1 MTTGRNGGPSS
12 AKRRL
17 SKEELSLW
25 LLVTRT
31 IKPRPGVQVPE
42 AQSIETLQPSLAP
55 LPAEMAPPPGESV
68 AKPGKALSRPSPLPL
83 APLERRLRQRLSR
96 GQISIDLKIDLH
108 GMRQDEAHA
117 ALRDFLA
124 RARNG
129 AAKVVLVVT
138 GKGANTLRH
147 ESGHGSEGGILRRT
161 VPHWLSAPDLRH
173 VVLGFEEAA
182 PCHGGSGALYV
193 RLRSPRTT
201 AGVRP

>member
-1 MTTGRNGGPSS
+1 MTTGRKSASS
-12 AKRRL
+12 SMKRRL

-31 IKPRPGVQVPE
+31 IKPRPGVLTPE
-42 AQSIETLQPSLAP
+42 EP
-55 LPAEMAPPPGESV
+55 PAELLSATLATVPAEASPNPKEHA
-68 AKPGKALSRPSPLPL
+68 AKPGKALPRSSPLPL

-117 ALRDFLA
+117 ALRGFLA
-124 RARNG
+124 RARTG
-129 AAKVVLVVT
+129 EAKVVLVVT
-138 GKGANTLRH
+138 GKGANTQRH
-147 ESGHGSEGGILRRT
+147 ESGYGYEGGVLRRT
-161 VPHWLSAPDLRH
+161 VPHWLSAPELRH

-193 RLRSPRTT
+193 RLRSART
-201 AGVRP
+201 AGGAQS